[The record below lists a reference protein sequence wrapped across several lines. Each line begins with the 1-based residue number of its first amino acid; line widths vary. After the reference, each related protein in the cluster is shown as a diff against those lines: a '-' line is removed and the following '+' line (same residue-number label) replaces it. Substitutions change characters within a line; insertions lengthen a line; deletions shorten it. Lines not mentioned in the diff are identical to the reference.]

1 MPTIEAWQIKRVR
14 RQIDLTQEE
23 MATLLGTSSATVLRY
38 EHGTARPDR
47 YAEELLGVLAQIARD
62 PDRAHK
68 LHALLKAD
76 TERTR
81 VLWSILNWVYGD
93 KPPR

>member
-38 EHGTARPDR
+38 ENGAARPDR
-47 YAEELLGVLAQIARD
+47 YAAEILDVLAQIARD
-62 PDRAHK
+62 PVCALK

-76 TERTR
+76 TPRTR
-81 VLWSILNWVYGD
+81 VLWIIFNWFYGD